1 MEQMMSGLVKQF
13 VRCESGAT
21 AIEYC
26 FLASLI
32 AVVIVAALTVLGMN
46 VSNSFQNMADGFPS

>member
-1 MEQMMSGLVKQF
+1 MSGLVKQF